1 VIDIAARLDVVL
13 ADGMKLRIDGH
24 GRDIDVRISSDP
36 AGIVRTLLGARKT
49 LPLLRAATQ
58 MLAKAGIEAT
68 LYAGDRAIGKI
79 GRGVESDGA
88 AKILGISNARI
99 GT

>member
-1 VIDIAARLDVVL
+1 MIDIAARLDVVL

-36 AGIVRTLLGARKT
+36 AAIVRTLLGARKT

-79 GRGVESDGA
+79 GRDVESDGP
-88 AKILGISNARI
+88 AKMLGIPNARI
-99 GT
+99 SI